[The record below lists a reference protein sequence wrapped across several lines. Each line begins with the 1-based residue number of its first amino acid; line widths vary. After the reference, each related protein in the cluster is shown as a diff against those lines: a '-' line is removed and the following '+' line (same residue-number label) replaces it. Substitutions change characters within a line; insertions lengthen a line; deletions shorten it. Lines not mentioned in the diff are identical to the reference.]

1 MKKKVT
7 EMNYGLIKRHTETH
21 TWQETSKEFDLSKAM
36 VQLIKRSND
45 YEDLRYIQKSQ
56 RRASWEARKKE
67 LGERTGTIRF
77 TPPKNPIDGT
87 GKSLTAAGDP
97 FGEALKPKPITPL
110 GAERALEQNGPIT
123 TTQVEDKVFVGPMT
137 FDDYRRE
144 YKKLSQENGTLR
156 GEIAVAKME
165 AKKWQNSYSQAVEKI
180 KDLQKAYEAARVKA
194 AEAKL
199 NPIVKMPESKV
210 ENIAPT
216 EIEITVGDATI
227 KVSTKGVTNV
237 NI

>member
-45 YEDLRYIQKSQ
+45 YKDLRYIQKSQ

-67 LGERTGTIRF
+67 LGERTGAIRF
-77 TPPKNPIDGT
+77 TPPKKPIDGT

-97 FGEALKPKPITPL
+97 FGEAVKPKPITPL
-110 GAERALEQNGPIT
+110 GAERAPEQDGPVT
-123 TTQVEDKVFVGPMT
+123 TVKTEPNTVIGPMT

-144 YKKLSQENGTLR
+144 YKRLFQENGTLR
-156 GEIAVAKME
+156 GEVAVAKME
-165 AKKWQNSYSQAVEKI
+165 VKKWQEKCKLLRGDVKRWVQAYNLERAKVG
-180 KDLQKAYEAARVKA
+180 R
-194 AEAKL
+194 AEYDKNVA
-199 NPIVKMPESKV
+199 MQESKV
-210 ENIAPT
+210 ENTAPT

>member
-7 EMNYGLIKRHTETH
+7 EMNYGLIKRHAETH

-45 YEDLRYIQKSQ
+45 YKDLRYIQKSQ
-56 RRASWEARKKE
+56 RRASWELRKKE
-67 LGERTGTIRF
+67 LGERTGAIRF
-77 TPPKNPIDGT
+77 TPPKEPIDGT

-97 FGEALKPKPITPL
+97 FGEAVKPKPITPL
-110 GAERALEQNGPIT
+110 GAERAPEQDGPIT

-156 GEIAVAKME
+156 GEIALAKME
-165 AKKWQNSYSQAVEKI
+165 AKKWQNSYSQLVERF
-180 KDLQKAYEAARVKA
+180 KDLQKAYEAEKVKA
-194 AEAKL
+194 AKVALTPQPK
-199 NPIVKMPESKV
+199 PEV
-210 ENIAPT
+210 ENTAPT

-237 NI
+237 NV

>member
-45 YEDLRYIQKSQ
+45 YKDLRYIQKSQ

-67 LGERTGTIRF
+67 LGERTGAIRF
-77 TPPKNPIDGT
+77 TPPKKPIDGT

-97 FGEALKPKPITPL
+97 FGEAVKPKPITPL
-110 GAERALEQNGPIT
+110 GAERAPEQDGPIT

-144 YKKLSQENGTLR
+144 YKRLSQENGTLR
-156 GEIAVAKME
+156 GEVAVAKME
-165 AKKWQNSYSQAVEKI
+165 VKKWVQAYNLERAKVG
-180 KDLQKAYEAARVKA
+180 R
-194 AEAKL
+194 AEYDKNVA
-199 NPIVKMPESKV
+199 MQESKV
-210 ENIAPT
+210 ENTAPT

>member
-45 YEDLRYIQKSQ
+45 YKDLRYIQKSQ

-67 LGERTGTIRF
+67 LGERTGAIRF
-77 TPPKNPIDGT
+77 TPPKKSIDGT

-97 FGEALKPKPITPL
+97 FGEAVKPKPITPL
-110 GAERALEQNGPIT
+110 GAERAPEQDGPIT
-123 TTQVEDKVFVGPMT
+123 TTQVEDKVFVRPMT

-144 YKKLSQENGTLR
+144 YKRLSQENGTLR
-156 GEIAVAKME
+156 GEVAVVKME
-165 AKKWQNSYSQAVEKI
+165 VKKWQEKCKLLRGDVKKWVQAYNLERAKVG
-180 KDLQKAYEAARVKA
+180 R
-194 AEAKL
+194 AEYDKNVA
-199 NPIVKMPESKV
+199 MQESKV
-210 ENIAPT
+210 ENTAPT

>member
-45 YEDLRYIQKSQ
+45 YKDLRYTQKSQ

-67 LGERTGTIRF
+67 LGERTGVIRF
-77 TPPKNPIDGT
+77 TPPKKPIDGT

-97 FGEALKPKPITPL
+97 FGEAVKPKPITPL
-110 GAERALEQNGPIT
+110 GAERAPEQDGPVT
-123 TTQVEDKVFVGPMT
+123 TVKTEPNTVIGPMT

-144 YKKLSQENGTLR
+144 YKKLFQENGTLR

>member
-21 TWQETSKEFDLSKAM
+21 TWQETSKEFDLSRAM

-45 YEDLRYIQKSQ
+45 YKDLRYIQKSQ

-67 LGERTGTIRF
+67 LGERTGAIRF
-77 TPPKNPIDGT
+77 TPPKKPIDGT

-97 FGEALKPKPITPL
+97 FGEAVKPKPITPL
-110 GAERALEQNGPIT
+110 GAERAPEQDGPIT

-144 YKKLSQENGTLR
+144 YKRLSQENGTLR
-156 GEIAVAKME
+156 GEVAVAKME
-165 AKKWQNSYSQAVEKI
+165 VKKWQEKCKLLRGDVKKWVQAYNLERAKI
-180 KDLQKAYEAARVKA
+180 GR
-194 AEAKL
+194 AEYDKNVA
-199 NPIVKMPESKV
+199 MQESKV
-210 ENIAPT
+210 ENTAPT

>member
-45 YEDLRYIQKSQ
+45 YKDLRYIQKSQ

-67 LGERTGTIRF
+67 LGERTGAIRF
-77 TPPKNPIDGT
+77 TPPKKPIDGT

-97 FGEALKPKPITPL
+97 FGEAVKPKPITPL
-110 GAERALEQNGPIT
+110 GAERAPEQNGPIT

-144 YKKLSQENGTLR
+144 YKRLSQENGTLR
-156 GEIAVAKME
+156 GEVAVAKME
-165 AKKWQNSYSQAVEKI
+165 VKKWQEECKLLRGDVKKWVQAYNLERAKVG
-180 KDLQKAYEAARVKA
+180 R
-194 AEAKL
+194 AEYDKNVA
-199 NPIVKMPESKV
+199 MQESKV
-210 ENIAPT
+210 ENTAPT

>member
-45 YEDLRYIQKSQ
+45 YKDLRYIQKSQ

-67 LGERTGTIRF
+67 LGERTGAIRF
-77 TPPKNPIDGT
+77 TPPKKPIDGT

-97 FGEALKPKPITPL
+97 FGEAVKPKPITPL
-110 GAERALEQNGPIT
+110 GAERAPEQDGPIT

-144 YKKLSQENGTLR
+144 YKRLSQENGTLR
-156 GEIAVAKME
+156 GEVAVAKME
-165 AKKWQNSYSQAVEKI
+165 VKKWQEKCKLLRGDVKKWVQAYNLERAKVG
-180 KDLQKAYEAARVKA
+180 R
-194 AEAKL
+194 AEYDKNVA
-199 NPIVKMPESKV
+199 MQESKV
-210 ENIAPT
+210 ENTAPT